1 MSKPAGFPRKCIWI
15 SYVIPFTLL
24 LLSRLLNSLSGSC
37 IVGERWKPKVE
48 GHGQYS
54 DLHFGGLDVQLHCLS
69 PWRSRASCAVFHV
82 MIKLSGRF
90 LRSWSPNAVA
100 SHNRGNQRKLASLQE
115 FKKRGM
121 EVRWATVV
129 GRNVGINVWTSMV
142 CPKLVSRALSLRAE
156 VFRERIFLLAT
167 KPGFHFK
174 ADFFW
179 RNFALFL

>member
-1 MSKPAGFPRKCIWI
+1 MRNFSRRDKAFRAFLEELGSKRRGFLQ
-15 SYVIPFTLL
+15 SY
-24 LLSRLLNSLSGSC
+24 
-37 IVGERWKPKVE
+37 
-48 GHGQYS
+48 
-54 DLHFGGLDVQLHCLS
+54 
-69 PWRSRASCAVFHV
+69 
-82 MIKLSGRF
+82 
-90 LRSWSPNAVA
+90 
-100 SHNRGNQRKLASLQE
+100 NRGNQRKLASLQE

-129 GRNVGINVWTSMV
+129 GRNVGVNVWTSMV